1 MVIEAVRRWERKKRN
16 NMTNVVTGISP
27 KLRIKNWRNVK
38 KVNMKN
44 ESKIIFFVLISIK
57 WSKLSDKETANLGE
71 NNIEKKETI
80 NLQEN
85 DIEILIF

>member
-1 MVIEAVRRWERKKRN
+1 M
-16 NMTNVVTGISP
+16 
-27 KLRIKNWRNVK
+27 K

-71 NNIEKKETI
+71 NNIEKKETL

-85 DIEILIF
+85 NIEILIF

>member
-1 MVIEAVRRWERKKRN
+1 
-16 NMTNVVTGISP
+16 MTNVVTGISP
-27 KLRIKNWRNVK
+27 KLRIKNWRNDY
-38 KVNMKN
+38 
-44 ESKIIFFVLISIK
+44 FFVLISIK